1 MGNWLRLRLLALT
14 ITCLTLATAGL
25 SQLPPR
31 IGIPSPPLD
40 PDLVLAY
47 ITVTASKGPAPRLSQ
62 RDFRILED
70 DREQRIDYFAVQEQ
84 PVSVGIVWGGGTGF
98 DNPAPDPDVRE
109 CPRLFMRNLVP
120 GSEYFLMSG
129 DTVTTSYTTDISR
142 IPFNFAWSGSAS
154 DHIFIGM
161 DVLKES
167 AHPRKILL
175 VVAKPQGGGGG
186 QLQNT
191 YVERSAIRLS
201 STGTQIHIVSFMADA
216 DQRELNHE
224 GSIFFS
230 ELADLTG
237 GSYFLGPVSRVAC
250 TNLAKDLRMQ
260 YLIGY
265 HPSNKAKDGKW
276 RKLAVKL
283 DAPDAGSKLS
293 ARIKRGYY
301 AGK

>member
-1 MGNWLRLRLLALT
+1 MGKGFRPRVFVLAWLVLT
-14 ITCLTLATAGL
+14 SAVL

-31 IGIPSPPLD
+31 IGVPSLPPFD

-47 ITVTASKGPAPRLSQ
+47 VTVTASKGLAPRLSQ

-70 DREQRIDYFAVQEQ
+70 DREQRIDYFALQEQ

-98 DNPAPDPDVRE
+98 ENPAPDPDVRE
-109 CPRLFMRNLVP
+109 CPRLFIRNMVP
-120 GSEYFLMSG
+120 GSEYFVMSG
-129 DTVTTSYTTDISR
+129 DAVTTPYTTDPSR
-142 IPFNFAWSGSAS
+142 IPLNFGWSGSAS

-175 VVAKPQGGGGG
+175 VVAKPGGGGGG

-201 STGTQIHIVSFMADA
+201 STGTQIHVVSFMADA

-230 ELADLTG
+230 ELAALTG
-237 GSYFLGPVSRVAC
+237 GSYFLGPVSNVVCA
-250 TNLAKDLRMQ
+250 NLAKELRLQ
-260 YLIGY
+260 YLVGY
-265 HPSNKAKDGKW
+265 HPTNNAKDGKW

-283 DAPDAGSKLS
+283 DAPDNGSKLS
-293 ARIKRGYY
+293 VRIKRGYY
-301 AGK
+301 AAK